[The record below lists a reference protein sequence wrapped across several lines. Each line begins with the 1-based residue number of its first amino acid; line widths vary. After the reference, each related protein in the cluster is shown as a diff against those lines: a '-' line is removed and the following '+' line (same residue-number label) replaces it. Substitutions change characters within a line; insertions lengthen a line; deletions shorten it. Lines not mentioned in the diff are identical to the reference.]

1 MKKNYIAPQTE
12 AIELLGEN
20 VIMAVSPGG
29 GGYKDPNMPWG
40 GSDYTG
46 GGN

>member
-29 GGYKDPNMPWG
+29 GGPFIPTTDGVVNGEG
-40 GSDYTG
+40 GY
-46 GGN
+46 

>member
-12 AIELLGEN
+12 AIKLLGDN
-20 VIMAVSPGG
+20 AIMAASPGSSSNPLADMLYG
-29 GGYKDPNMPWG
+29 GGKSG
-40 GSDYTG
+40 F

>member
-1 MKKNYIAPQTE
+1 MKKVYIAPQTE

-29 GGYKDPNMPWG
+29 GGYKDPDMPLG
-40 GSDYTG
+40 GSGYIG